1 TSTGPRVNQTS
12 LRARMSV
19 ATAVYGMGRSSIR
32 TSSSIA
38 PITPMIRLARIAP
51 PPAKETSSSRRTSR
65 WDSPRTH
72 ASNSSSL
79 PAASSAPTIAPI
91 EAPET
96 PTTSWP
102 RDSSSRIAPMCAYP
116 RAPPEPSASATRM
129 PLPPSSRLS
138 PGRPGPRVRGTGARV
153 TVRSGGYAQ
162 PCGKCVATRESR
174 GPARIAGGA
183 RRARDLRGGPDR
195 APVRSRTRRTPEN
208 RGALMTRNGLPSRT
222 AHLRTARALTDRS
235 RARRPGRPRGRA
247 ARRSRAPGPALAGA
261 RDPEMERVA
270 RNIALH
276 GLHLVHVGEGCDC
289 ADCTEPAAPPEER
302 FGYTI
307 GLTARGHPELLV
319 RGLGAQETAEL
330 LNRWGRTVLA
340 GDV

>member
-1 TSTGPRVNQTS
+1 
-12 LRARMSV
+12 
-19 ATAVYGMGRSSIR
+19 
-32 TSSSIA
+32 
-38 PITPMIRLARIAP
+38 
-51 PPAKETSSSRRTSR
+51 
-65 WDSPRTH
+65 
-72 ASNSSSL
+72 
-79 PAASSAPTIAPI
+79 
-91 EAPET
+91 
-96 PTTSWP
+96 
-102 RDSSSRIAPMCAYP
+102 
-116 RAPPEPSASATRM
+116 
-129 PLPPSSRLS
+129 
-138 PGRPGPRVRGTGARV
+138 
-153 TVRSGGYAQ
+153 
-162 PCGKCVATRESR
+162 
-174 GPARIAGGA
+174 
-183 RRARDLRGGPDR
+183 
-195 APVRSRTRRTPEN
+195 
-208 RGALMTRNGLPSRT
+208 MTRNDLPSRT

-340 GDV
+340 GDVFEEGDLLCEGPGGPTWELGPVYRQARTLAWATRYYGPDRLRLRPPLELRPSRQPCMCGRCD